1 MEMVTL
7 EIVGRKESY
16 WVYTVKQWL
25 YEIKEIIESELGEEV
40 IIVESFG
47 ENEYPILKVDG
58 EIVGYGVPGE
68 EGYLIEII
76 KHNIEDLRRKRK
88 YLRRFIEGVSED

>member
-1 MEMVTL
+1 MGSEMC
-7 EIVGRKESY
+7 IRDS
-16 WVYTVKQWL
+16 
-25 YEIKEIIESELGEEV
+25 
-40 IIVESFG
+40 
-47 ENEYPILKVDG
+47 LKVDG